1 LAAVVSGGGGLAAVS
16 SGVLKLLW
24 AAVAGWLLV
33 DLAALGLSAY
43 ERLRSPA
50 EFLYGEAIVLDET
63 RRLGLGGALYAPP
76 TGLPL
81 TVTAYTPLYY
91 LLVGWLQASSGTTG
105 FLPGRLVSVA
115 AVLVSAV
122 VLAWTVRAL
131 AGRWWGGLL
140 AGGLFLT
147 QNLTVLL
154 WGPAHRVDPLAL
166 GLSLGGLALA
176 TAGRSTLA
184 AVPLALAVL
193 TKQNYLAA
201 PLCVALV
208 LWPCRRCLARF
219 GLVCG
224 GLVAAAFGV
233 GQWLTGGWLVWHTV
247 LANANPLDFTY
258 FASLFGAFLQFNA
271 LPLLA
276 ASALFRLPARG
287 SERLWRA
294 YFVVSGAEALATIG
308 KLGAS
313 SNYWLELTAATAVLI
328 GVLAN
333 RLGATTAAVRAPLS
347 ATGLAGVTLASL
359 LMGVPAYQAT
369 VAQALDLHVQGAIG
383 GMGPQ
388 LELAPLVAAEP
399 GPILTDDPGL
409 ASLAGKRV
417 EFESVIFTILAS
429 QGVWDERPIL
439 AAIAARRF
447 GLVVVQ
453 EPLDAPPRPLIAA
466 RWTERVRAALRA
478 SYAPAAQQAGYWL
491 YRPR

>member
-1 LAAVVSGGGGLAAVS
+1 MVPWGVV
-16 SGVLKLLW
+16 KLLW
-24 AAVAGWLLV
+24 AAVGGWLLV
-33 DLAALGLSAY
+33 DLAAAGVSWAARLG
-43 ERLRSPA
+43 SPA
-50 EFLYGEAIVLDET
+50 EFLYGEAVVLDET

-76 TGLPL
+76 TDLPL

-91 LLVGWLQASSGTTG
+91 LLVGWLQAASGSTG
-105 FLPGRLVSVA
+105 FLPGRLLSVG
-115 AVLVSAV
+115 AVLVSAA
-122 VLAWTVRAL
+122 VLAWTVHRL
-131 AGRWWGGLL
+131 AGRWWSGLL
-140 AGGLFLT
+140 AAGLFLT

-166 GLSLGGLALA
+166 GLSLMGLALA
-176 TAGRSTLA
+176 TAGRGTLA

-193 TKQNYLAA
+193 TKQTYLAA
-201 PLCVALV
+201 PLCVALM
-208 LWPCRRCLARF
+208 LWPCRRCLVRF
-219 GLVCG
+219 GLVFG
-224 GLVAAAFGV
+224 GLVAGVFGV
-233 GQWLTGGWLVWHTV
+233 GQWLTGGWLLWHTV

-276 ASALFRLPARG
+276 AGALFWLPARG
-287 SERLWRA
+287 AERLWRL
-294 YFVVSGAEALATIG
+294 YFVVAGAEALATIG

-313 SNYWLELTAATAVLI
+313 SNYWLELTAATAVLT
-328 GVLAN
+328 GVLAS
-333 RLGATTAAVRAPLS
+333 RLGTSSAARAPLN

-369 VAQALDLHVQGAIG
+369 VAQALELHLEGAVGGIG
-383 GMGPQ
+383 GQ

-399 GPILTDDPGL
+399 GPVLTDDPGL
-409 ASLAGKRV
+409 VILAGKRV

-429 QGVWDERPIL
+429 QGVWDETPIL
-439 AAIAARRF
+439 EAIAARRF

-466 RWTERVRAALRA
+466 RWTARVRAALRA

-491 YRPR
+491 YRPG